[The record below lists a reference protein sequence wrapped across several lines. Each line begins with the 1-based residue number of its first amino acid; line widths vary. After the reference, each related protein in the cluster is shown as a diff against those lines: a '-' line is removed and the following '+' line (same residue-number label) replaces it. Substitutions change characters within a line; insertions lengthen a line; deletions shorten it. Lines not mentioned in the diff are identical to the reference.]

1 MATIKHY
8 KVVAALPAVL
18 EPDAIYLVRV
28 GAGYEQFVTNG
39 SGTVVAYPLNM
50 PRALPFWSSDGTRED
65 IPLTTNGELP
75 FFLSDGTPA
84 NIPVVTSG

>member
-1 MATIKHY
+1 MATIKHH

-18 EPDAIYLVRV
+18 EPNSIYLVRV

-39 SGTVVAYPLNM
+39 SGTVAAYPLNM
-50 PRALPFWSSDGTRED
+50 PRALPFFLSVGARED

-75 FFLSDGTPA
+75 FWLSDGTPA

>member
-28 GAGYEQFVTNG
+28 GSGYEQFVTNG
-39 SGTVVAYPLNM
+39 SGTIVAYPMNN
-50 PRALPFWSSDGTRED
+50 PRAVAFFRGDGTRED

>member
-1 MATIKHY
+1 MATIKHH

-18 EPDAIYLVRV
+18 ESDAIYLVRV

-39 SGTVVAYPLNM
+39 SGTIVAYPMNT
-50 PRALPFWSSDGTRED
+50 PRAIAFFLGDGTRED
-65 IPLTTNGELP
+65 IPLTSNGELP
-75 FFLSDGTPA
+75 FWLSDGAPA